1 MIPIWHANCNGL
13 FGIVPEQNRI
23 RGTKVRTMARM
34 NAGELAAS
42 PELSA
47 KIGAITNQLLEDLPD
62 DTDDREQ
69 ALIERALRYAAEAEQ
84 RMSDQMQRIVQLENL
99 SSTDGLTGL
108 LNRRGFENHLA
119 LSLARARRYGEIG
132 AIAYLD
138 LDDFKGVND
147 SYGHAAG
154 DEVLKAVARTL
165 TGAVRQTDIVGRL
178 GGDEF
183 AVVLVS
189 TVWQDAAK
197 RARTIRW
204 RLNATGIVYRG
215 YDIPLQVSIGVEPY
229 GADDG
234 VVDLIHRADMAMY
247 HAKRR
252 RQSGLMHTAAE

>member
-1 MIPIWHANCNGL
+1 
-13 FGIVPEQNRI
+13 
-23 RGTKVRTMARM
+23 MARTSLGDG
-34 NAGELAAS
+34 AVS

-47 KIGAITNQLLEDLPD
+47 KIGAITNQLLTNLPEDIGG
-62 DTDDREQ
+62 REQ

-84 RMSDQMQRIVQLENL
+84 RLADQMDRIAQLESL

-108 LNRRGFENHLA
+108 LNRRGFEGLLGRA
-119 LSLARARRYGEIG
+119 LARAQRYGEIG

-138 LDDFKGVND
+138 HDEFKSVND
-147 SYGHAAG
+147 TDGHAAG
-154 DEVLKAVARTL
+154 DEILKTVARTL
-165 TGAVRQTDIVGRL
+165 TGAVRQTDVVGRL

-183 AVVLVS
+183 AVVLVN

-197 RARTIRW
+197 RARTLGW

-215 YDIPLQVSIGVEPY
+215 HDIPLQVSIGVEPY
-229 GADDG
+229 GPDDDIA
-234 VVDLIHRADMAMY
+234 DLISRADMAMY